1 MNNVYYSKTN
11 KDKIWGRE
19 LSYTMTKGEFKE
31 ICGDNFN
38 PQKVIDY
45 INNTYGLLGT
55 VTELHLEG

>member
-1 MNNVYYSKTN
+1 MNSVYYSKVN

-19 LSYTMTKGEFKE
+19 LSYTMTRGEFKE
-31 ICGDNFN
+31 ICGDHFN

-45 INNTYGLLGT
+45 INDTYGLLGT

>member
-19 LSYTMTKGEFKE
+19 LSYTMTKSEFKE

-38 PQKVIDY
+38 P
-45 INNTYGLLGT
+45 
-55 VTELHLEG
+55 